1 VTRALA
7 AVLFGALLLV
17 PAAGTH
23 GIKEGGTFRVA
34 TATGLVTTIDPGL
47 PMLGVNLDLLY
58 PACATL
64 MAYPDK
70 RRPAGYRLEPS
81 LAESD
86 PVVSANGRTYTFT
99 IRKDAQFSDG
109 KPVTARAF
117 ARALER
123 ILDPKMEGE
132 VGDWLTIV
140 GAQDVVDGKAPTA
153 RGVVARGRTLTLSF
167 TKPGFGPLT
176 VLGLMTGLCAVPPSL
191 PVDPEGA
198 RAPLPSPA
206 PYYVAEYVPGERLV
220 LERNRFYSGDRPHH
234 VARFVAN
241 LAVDLG
247 SAVDLVAQGTF
258 DTVFGVNAVQLRSA
272 ELAKRYGVN
281 KPGGQFFIEPGAGI
295 RVFHLNTSRPLFKNN
310 RKLRQAVNFAVNR
323 AALAREAGFSA
334 EIPTDQYLL
343 PGSPGHRDER
353 IYPLKG
359 PDLKKARA
367 LAKGRTRDGKAVL
380 YTTAQTVDVSQAQIL
395 QKNLE
400 AIGLELEIKVVADI
414 FGKLSTPGEPFDIGR
429 ARWFGGRDP
438 SVLPFWFDGRT
449 IGQPGSGNLS
459 YFNSPKYNRL
469 LDEASRL
476 TGAARYRAY
485 GELDVE
491 ISRDAAPMIPV
502 SRVSTFAFVSARV
515 GCVVMN
521 PSLDL
526 TAVCLK

>member
-1 VTRALA
+1 
-7 AVLFGALLLV
+7 
-17 PAAGTH
+17 
-23 GIKEGGTFRVA
+23 
-34 TATGLVTTIDPGL
+34 
-47 PMLGVNLDLLY
+47 
-58 PACATL
+58 
-64 MAYPDK
+64 
-70 RRPAGYRLEPS
+70 
-81 LAESD
+81 
-86 PVVSANGRTYTFT
+86 
-99 IRKDAQFSDG
+99 
-109 KPVTARAF
+109 
-117 ARALER
+117 
-123 ILDPKMEGE
+123 
-132 VGDWLTIV
+132 
-140 GAQDVVDGKAPTA
+140 
-153 RGVVARGRTLTLSF
+153 
-167 TKPGFGPLT
+167 
-176 VLGLMTGLCAVPPSL
+176 
-191 PVDPEGA
+191 
-198 RAPLPSPA
+198 
-206 PYYVAEYVPGERLV
+206 
-220 LERNRFYSGDRPHH
+220 
-234 VARFVAN
+234 
-241 LAVDLG
+241 
-247 SAVDLVAQGTF
+247 
-258 DTVFGVNAVQLRSA
+258 
-272 ELAKRYGVN
+272 
-281 KPGGQFFIEPGAGI
+281 
-295 RVFHLNTSRPLFKNN
+295 VFHLNTSRPLFKNN
-310 RKLRQAVNFAVNR
+310 PKLRQAVNFAVNR
-323 AALAREAGFSA
+323 AALAREAGFLA

-367 LAKGRTRDGKAVL
+367 LAKGRTRGGKAVL
-380 YTTAQTVDVSQAQIL
+380 YTTAQTVDVAQAQIL